1 MLRLLPGEDLRE
13 VLQRVLRSLPGHG
26 GLPGAAF
33 RVVPRRGSRLAHG
46 HGSDPGSSNEHLGG
60 LDVDGSGLA
69 IREFEVGEVG
79 IETRRAE
86 KRWCWRRCSGD
97 VGGGERT
104 GTVCDGGAADAH
116 EAVVGREGR
125 VVVEFEAERAEE
137 ARVLLEDAVGAVAAG
152 VGAVADVVDG
162 QR

>member
-1 MLRLLPGEDLRE
+1 M
-13 VLQRVLRSLPGHG
+13 LQRVLRSLPGHG
-26 GLPGAAF
+26 GLPGATF
-33 RVVPRRGSRLAHG
+33 RIEPCHGGRLAHG

-116 EAVVGREGR
+116 KAVVGREGR